1 MNYRPGSWPNISSIS
16 RPLAP
21 IWQRLRRRERD
32 QRQLSGPPRLRA
44 NSAPRRSCEYVRA
57 IGYCFQ
63 ETGGGHMN
71 KDKRLITFLAGVGV
85 GAAGGLL
92 VARYSGADLRKG
104 IRKHAGEVKDLL
116 KTGAEELVD
125 RVQTAAEEGKDNLGS
140 QLKKGKDAA
149 REFSNKTRD
158 VIETA
163 ADDATNAAEEI
174 LDKSRTEASKST

>member
-1 MNYRPGSWPNISSIS
+1 
-16 RPLAP
+16 
-21 IWQRLRRRERD
+21 
-32 QRQLSGPPRLRA
+32 
-44 NSAPRRSCEYVRA
+44 
-57 IGYCFQ
+57 
-63 ETGGGHMN
+63 MN

-92 VARYSGADLRKG
+92 VARYSGADLRKR
-104 IRKHAGEVKDLL
+104 IREHAGEVKDLL

-158 VIETA
+158 IIETA
-163 ADDATNAAEEI
+163 ADDATHAAEEI
-174 LDKSRTEASKST
+174 LDKSRSVASKST